1 MEFEEK
7 VTVRQIKRILQD
19 PSAPIEE
26 RYGTAKET
34 IEYCKN
40 MYFVLGRKGT
50 GLITRVHKVLED
62 PNRRLGSREHFMYPR
77 NKPAFLPI

>member
-1 MEFEEK
+1 MWDMELM
-7 VTVRQIKRILQD
+7 R
-19 PSAPIEE
+19 
-26 RYGTAKET
+26 KET
-34 IEYCKN
+34 ANEQIDFFCIEN

-77 NKPAFLPI
+77 NKPAFLPIRNHNIVL